1 MMYLT
6 RSGARPLSLLALAAL
21 LAACGGNDDGNG
33 YSAEIRR
40 TEMGVPHIK
49 ASNWSGV
56 GFGYGYV
63 QAEDNLC
70 TMADSFLTFRGER
83 SQYFGGEA
91 TLVYGGTIGRPR
103 NIDSDFFH
111 RHILSA
117 DVVDAMAAAQSDNMH
132 KLVEGFAAGYN
143 RYVKD
148 VKTGAK
154 AHAACRTESW
164 VQPIT
169 AQDIWRRMY
178 AANLAGGYSNFVANI
193 ANAQPP
199 VPANMSAQGNAAQSV
214 DTKLAAFDPAATRTP
229 RLEVGGTEGIGSNM
243 YGFGAAAT
251 GEGSGVL
258 FGNPHWYWKGPDRF
272 YQAQLTIPGEL
283 DVSGV
288 SFLGIPVVLIG
299 FNDSVAWSHT
309 VSTARRFGFFQRRQN
324 LAGMGQV
331 ILARIGQRDRPR
343 GAVEQRRLVVGIF
356 KAVARLQHRAV
367 DGILRLGKVHVAG
380 GDAEQARQV
389 AERLQREVQRLQF
402 ANDGESFGVTIS
414 QGITMLG
421 EGDVLD
427 DLYARA
433 DAAMYQAKRQG
444 KDCIVLG

>member
-154 AHAACRTESW
+154 AHAAFPC
-164 VQPIT
+164 
-169 AQDIWRRMY
+169 ADM
-178 AANLAGGYSNFVANI
+178 LAGTGGCAFAMF
-193 ANAQPP
+193 A
-199 VPANMSAQGNAAQSV
+199 
-214 DTKLAAFDPAATRTP
+214 TKL
-229 RLEVGGTEGIGSNM
+229 L
-243 YGFGAAAT
+243 
-251 GEGSGVL
+251 
-258 FGNPHWYWKGPDRF
+258 
-272 YQAQLTIPGEL
+272 
-283 DVSGV
+283 
-288 SFLGIPVVLIG
+288 
-299 FNDSVAWSHT
+299 
-309 VSTARRFGFFQRRQN
+309 
-324 LAGMGQV
+324 
-331 ILARIGQRDRPR
+331 
-343 GAVEQRRLVVGIF
+343 
-356 KAVARLQHRAV
+356 
-367 DGILRLGKVHVAG
+367 
-380 GDAEQARQV
+380 
-389 AERLQREVQRLQF
+389 
-402 ANDGESFGVTIS
+402 
-414 QGITMLG
+414 
-421 EGDVLD
+421 
-427 DLYARA
+427 
-433 DAAMYQAKRQG
+433 
-444 KDCIVLG
+444 